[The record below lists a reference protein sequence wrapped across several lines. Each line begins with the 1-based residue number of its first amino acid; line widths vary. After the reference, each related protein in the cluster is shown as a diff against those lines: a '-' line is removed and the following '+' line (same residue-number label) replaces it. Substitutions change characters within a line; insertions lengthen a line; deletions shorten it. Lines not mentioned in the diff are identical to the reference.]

1 MKIYKT
7 IKTIKGPLIII
18 EKVSNVAYKEI
29 VEITLDNGRI
39 VNGQVLEVSSDTAV
53 VQVFEGTR
61 GFSKSKVKVGFTGDT
76 AKMGCSKKM
85 LGRIFNGRG
94 KPIDNLPFYPETYLD
109 INGFPINPS
118 SRAFPNEFIQTGI
131 STIDCMMSVV
141 RGQKLPIF
149 SLSGMPHN
157 KLAAQIARQ
166 AKVID
171 NSEFAVVFVALG
183 ISQSESS
190 YFKNEFKKTG
200 SLKNTVFFLNLASDP
215 SVERIMT
222 PRVALTTAEYLAF
235 EKNMHVLVIMTD
247 ITNYCESLR
256 EISSARM
263 EVPGR
268 RGYPGYMYTDLASI
282 YERAGRIKGKKG
294 SVTQIPI
301 LTMPG
306 DDKTHPVPDLTG
318 YITEGQIIISRELSK
333 RNINPPITILGSLS
347 RLKVEEKEVR
357 EDLRPLADQIYAC
370 YAYGKE
376 LRDLVSV
383 VGKGA
388 LNEKDIK
395 YLDFVDK
402 FEEQFVNQGFE
413 NNRDINQTLKVGWNI
428 LKDIPLSDLKKIPLE
443 LIEKYHPL
451 KKEIKISKNNNKNK
465 I

>member
-1 MKIYKT
+1 
-7 IKTIKGPLIII
+7 
-18 EKVSNVAYKEI
+18 
-29 VEITLDNGRI
+29 
-39 VNGQVLEVSSDTAV
+39 
-53 VQVFEGTR
+53 
-61 GFSKSKVKVGFTGDT
+61 
-76 AKMGCSKKM
+76 
-85 LGRIFNGRG
+85 
-94 KPIDNLPFYPETYLD
+94 
-109 INGFPINPS
+109 
-118 SRAFPNEFIQTGI
+118 
-131 STIDCMMSVV
+131 
-141 RGQKLPIF
+141 
-149 SLSGMPHN
+149 
-157 KLAAQIARQ
+157 
-166 AKVID
+166 
-171 NSEFAVVFVALG
+171 
-183 ISQSESS
+183 
-190 YFKNEFKKTG
+190 
-200 SLKNTVFFLNLASDP
+200 
-215 SVERIMT
+215 MT
-222 PRVALTTAEYLAF
+222 PIVALTTAEYLAF